1 MDSGWIALR
10 GVVWFLEVGEWESG
24 LSGVQEVCEA
34 IWRVL
39 WCGYGGEAGG
49 VLVDGCVGVFR

>member
-1 MDSGWIALR
+1 M
-10 GVVWFLEVGEWESG
+10 WFLEVGEWESG